1 MRSPLI
7 GAAAEG
13 AIAANDWLLADRE
26 TLLDWQSHTAAYLI
40 IWLYNIEPRRPT
52 VCLFTAR
59 GQNPTPPLLRLRRR
73 HRLLPTQPRKY
84 LVGTLPA

>member
-1 MRSPLI
+1 MI
-7 GAAAEG
+7 GAAVEG

-26 TLLDWQSHTAAYLI
+26 TLLDWQPHTAAYLI
-40 IWLYNIEPRRPT
+40 IWLDNIEPPRPT
-52 VCLFTAR
+52 VCLLAAR
-59 GQNPTPPLLRLRRR
+59 GQNPQSVPLLRLRRR